1 MPNLAQKFKLWR
13 YVDTSEDAVPT
24 TMKPSSLAA
33 PRGEHGSDGVI
44 SVRGYDNIMAAAFG
58 SNAENETFSLHVVG
72 WAEDG
77 PGFHLLKAA
86 GILGA
91 SNFTESFLPSN
102 GSIPTDV
109 KFYAVDTWTLTANLT
124 AATAPGTAA
133 EQLAGLISLYLKIP
147 VQGFSYLRAYLTD
160 MNGGGVEAATVGLIW
175 KPMDVARG
183 VW

>member
-1 MPNLAQKFKLWR
+1 MPNLAQRFKLWR
-13 YVDTSEDAVPT
+13 YLDTSEDAVPT
-24 TMKPSSLAA
+24 TMKPSSLAE
-33 PRGEHGSDGVI
+33 PRSEHGSDGVI
-44 SVRGYDNIMAAAFG
+44 TVRGVDNIMAAAFAAV
-58 SNAENETFSLHVVG
+58 AENDTFSLHVVA

-77 PGFHLLKAA
+77 PGFHILKAV

-91 SNFTESFLPSN
+91 SNFTESFLPRD

-109 KFYAVDTWTLTANLT
+109 QFFAVDTWTLTANLT

-133 EQLAGLISLYLKIP
+133 EQLTGLISLYLKIP
-147 VQGFSYLRAYLTD
+147 VQGFSHLKLYITD
-160 MNGGGVEAATVGLIW
+160 INGGSPEATKVGVIW